1 SRRLLGGPRVQ
12 RHLGGS
18 TALGS
23 QSGRR
28 HTKGRRP
35 QQGPPFP
42 AAPGFLVLHVSLRVN
57 ASIHLIRLLRR
68 SFEGATK
75 EPGTSAYRVLAEI
88 RSRCSESREE
98 PVGNVWELCAFDEQA
113 TRGLALRGRRFD
125 PPGGVPDT
133 SRARGRVL

>member
-1 SRRLLGGPRVQ
+1 MLR
-12 RHLGGS
+12 S
-18 TALGS
+18 TS
-23 QSGRR
+23 
-28 HTKGRRP
+28 T
-35 QQGPPFP
+35 
-42 AAPGFLVLHVSLRVN
+42 VSCVD
-57 ASIHLIRLLRR
+57 LLRR

-75 EPGTSAYRVLAEI
+75 EPGTSVYRVLAEI

-133 SRARGRVL
+133 SRARGRVLSEGSGFCRS